1 MKIAFH
7 MFNSFYATWYV
18 QGVWKKTRGMKWILK
33 RTCNANVILQY
44 QIVWS
49 NFLWLTHQPKSWKT
63 RAFTA
68 CFAPEIFSCQSGM
81 LVKMFLE
88 ELKWNA
94 KNQIQLWIRK
104 RYLRIKFLELFEKIE
119 KKNDFLIFW
128 LAVAFEELFSIIW
141 KKYISDTLSNLRR
154 PSKVDFAYRKH

>member
-1 MKIAFH
+1 MFPQNFIFSCVRIMKIAFH

-18 QGVWKKTRGMKWILK
+18 QGVWKKTRGMKWILT

-68 CFAPEIFSCQSGM
+68 WFASEIFLRHACENVFGRIEI
-81 LVKMFLE
+81 KR
-88 ELKWNA
+88 
-94 KNQIQLWIRK
+94 IQLSMRK
-104 RYLRIKFLELFEKIE
+104 MYLRIKFLELIEKI
-119 KKNDFLIFW
+119 KKKKRFFNFLIGGCFW
-128 LAVAFEELFSIIW
+128 RALSI
-141 KKYISDTLSNLRR
+141 Y
-154 PSKVDFAYRKH
+154 F